1 MNKKVKFSATL
12 LASVFALAACGNG
25 GSTES
30 DSSASSEAANTEE
43 TSEYTIGVVGSA
55 AHDVWDDVASRLED
69 EGIQL
74 NIEEFSEYTTP
85 NNALADGSLD
95 LNAFQHLAFLADYV
109 NANGAD
115 LQPIGYTFISPMGA
129 YSAVVENIDD
139 LADGASVVIPNDVT
153 NGGRAL
159 QLLALAGLIELDEA
173 AGISPTVSDIT
184 ANDKNLNITEV
195 DAAQVPRSLADADLV
210 VSNTNYAVDAGL
222 NPSDDAIFV
231 DTDNL
236 DNVGAQYKN
245 AIVIRAEDA
254 DNEDFQKI
262 VEAYQSEETAAVMD
276 EVTLGADK
284 PAWSDSDDVAGEF
297 ANVLEQTN

>member
-30 DSSASSEAANTEE
+30 NSAASNEVANTEE
-43 TSEYTIGVVGSA
+43 TSKYTIGVVGSA
-55 AHDVWDDVASRLED
+55 AHDVWDDVASRVED

-109 NANGAD
+109 NANDAD

-129 YSAVVENIDD
+129 YSNAVENIDD

-159 QLLALAGLIELDEA
+159 QLLALAGLIELDDA

-184 ANDKNLNITEV
+184 ANVKNLNITEV

-236 DNVGAQYKN
+236 DDVGAQYKN

-254 DNEDFQKI
+254 ENEDFQKI
-262 VEAYQSEETAAVMD
+262 VEAYQSEETATVMD

-284 PAWSDSDDVAGEF
+284 PAWSDNDDVAGEF

>member
-1 MNKKVKFSATL
+1 MNKKFKISATL
-12 LASVFALAACGNG
+12 LTSVFALVAC
-25 GSTES
+25 STDGAGES
-30 DSSASSEAANTEE
+30 DSTEATNTEE
-43 TSEYTIGVVGSA
+43 TSEYTIGVVGSP
-55 AHDVWDDVASRLED
+55 AHDVWDNVASRLEE

-109 NANGAD
+109 NANDAD
-115 LQPIGYTFISPMGA
+115 LEPIGYTFISPMGA
-129 YSAVVENIDD
+129 YSDVVENVDD
-139 LADGASVVIPNDVT
+139 LENNASVVIPNDVT

-173 AGISPTVSDIT
+173 AGITPTVNDIT
-184 ANDKNLNITEV
+184 ANEKNLEITEV

-222 NPSDDAIFV
+222 SPSEDAIFV

-236 DNVGAQYKN
+236 DDVDAQYKN
-245 AIVIRAEDA
+245 AIVVRAEDA
-254 DNEDFQKI
+254 ENEDFQKI
-262 VEAYQSEETAAVMD
+262 VEAYQTEETAAIMD

-284 PAWSDSDDVAGEF
+284 PAWSENDDIAGEF
-297 ANVLEQTN
+297 ASVLEQAN